1 MEALNSAA
9 EKYSKGEHM
18 KSNIKTAIATTF
30 LAGAILLSMGSNASA
45 LAPKSCSNA
54 TLRGDYAATLTG
66 TVNNLPFAAL
76 NLVNGDGNGNITG
89 EGTIVYNGSVIPSSF
104 TATYSI
110 NADCSGSF
118 SSSSG
123 TTENIVISRDGSEV
137 QIIVTGLA
145 LGPATVT
152 GLAKSLGSAKA
163 MTQ

>member
-1 MEALNSAA
+1 
-9 EKYSKGEHM
+9 M
-18 KSNIKTAIATTF
+18 KPKIKTAITTTI
-30 LAGAILLSMGSNASA
+30 LAGTIVLNMVSNAYA
-45 LAPKSCSNA
+45 HAPKACSNA
-54 TLRGDYAATLTG
+54 TLRGDYGATLTG

-89 EGTIVYNGSVIPSSF
+89 EGTIVYNGTVIPSSF
-104 TATYSI
+104 TATYTV
-110 NADCSGSF
+110 NPDCSGSF

-123 TTENIVISRDGSEV
+123 TTENIVINRDGSEV

-152 GLAKSLGSAKA
+152 GLAKKLDSAPKS

>member
-1 MEALNSAA
+1 
-9 EKYSKGEHM
+9 M
-18 KSNIKTAIATTF
+18 KLNIKTAMATMV
-30 LAGAILLSMGSNASA
+30 LAGAMVLNLVSNASA
-45 LAPKSCSNA
+45 QAHKSCSNA
-54 TLRGDYAATLTG
+54 TLRGAYGATLTG

-89 EGTIVYNGSVIPSSF
+89 EGTIVYNGTVIPSSF
-104 TATYSI
+104 TATYTI
-110 NADCSGSF
+110 NSDCSGSF

-123 TTENIVISRDGSEV
+123 TTENIVISRDGGEV

-152 GLAKSLGSAKA
+152 GLAKKLTSVKA

>member
-1 MEALNSAA
+1 MEALNPAA

-18 KSNIKTAIATTF
+18 KPNNKTAIATTF
-30 LAGAILLSMGSNASA
+30 LAGAMLLSMVSDANALPA
-45 LAPKSCSNA
+45 KSCSNA
-54 TLRGDYAATLTG
+54 TLRGDYGATLTG

-76 NLVNGDGNGNITG
+76 NLVTGDGNGNITG
-89 EGTIVYNGSVIPSSF
+89 EGTIVYNGTVIPSSF

-110 NADCSGSF
+110 NPDCSGSF

-123 TTENIVISRDGSEV
+123 TTENIVISRDGGEV

-152 GLAKSLGSAKA
+152 GLAKRLDSARA
-163 MTQ
+163 ITQ